1 MDVVQSGISNVF
13 AYAVLAI
20 VVGLIAFDCRRD
32 LRQLVSAR
40 NVFLITILAW
50 YLLEAIGVPPE
61 ISKYTQEEYNFSLIA
76 VLLCCF
82 SFLIG
87 YSISKGGIFDSSFR
101 RIAGIDRPKLIW
113 GIFLFAVGLGF
124 LPLIVIAKGNLMLI
138 FDDAFAS
145 GNRWS
150 SPFQRG
156 RFGGARDAFLELQLF
171 LRAALPLAAAILA
184 YPKQSSGRRLFAA
197 AFLVYMI
204 ARALNDGTRSK
215 VLEALMPVAAA
226 CYWRM
231 SPALKRKAIAFGL
244 PCIAVLGL
252 FWAAAA
258 VSGRNAGTTNW
269 ETATEVNYVG
279 FEMFR
284 ELLYLERMIPE
295 FSEHKFGHTYY
306 VQFVNPIPRFLWP
319 GKPSGDAGLE
329 LAGMRDSVNNGA
341 DLTISPGLI
350 GEMHWNGGLIGIFLV
365 SAFMGYLAKSWDRIR
380 PMATQSLL
388 AFTIFATGLAIIFL
402 SGRSINMP
410 VLYGIIAILVL
421 LMFFAKPRKR
431 TTSVRVN
438 QTRFVQDSQT
448 N

>member
-20 VVGLIAFDCRRD
+20 VVGLIGFDCRRD

-244 PCIAVLGL
+244 PSVAVLGL
-252 FWAAAA
+252 FWAAAS

-269 ETATEVNYVG
+269 ETATEVNYVV
-279 FEMFR
+279 
-284 ELLYLERMIPE
+284 L
-295 FSEHKFGHTYY
+295 KC
-306 VQFVNPIPRFLWP
+306 FVSCCI
-319 GKPSGDAGLE
+319 
-329 LAGMRDSVNNGA
+329 
-341 DLTISPGLI
+341 
-350 GEMHWNGGLIGIFLV
+350 WNG
-365 SAFMGYLAKSWDRIR
+365 
-380 PMATQSLL
+380 
-388 AFTIFATGLAIIFL
+388 
-402 SGRSINMP
+402 
-410 VLYGIIAILVL
+410 
-421 LMFFAKPRKR
+421 
-431 TTSVRVN
+431 
-438 QTRFVQDSQT
+438 
-448 N
+448 

>member
-1 MDVVQSGISNVF
+1 MDVVQTEISNVL
-13 AYAVLAI
+13 AYGARAI
-20 VVGLIAFDCRRD
+20 IVGLIAFDCRRD

-244 PCIAVLGL
+244 PSVAVLGL
-252 FWAAAA
+252 FWAAAS

-319 GKPSGDAGLE
+319 GKPIGDAGLE

-402 SGRSINMP
+402 SGRSISMP

-431 TTSVRVN
+431 ATSVRVN

>member
-1 MDVVQSGISNVF
+1 MDVVQSGISNVL

-184 YPKQSSGRRLFAA
+184 HPKQSSGRRLFAA

-215 VLEALMPVAAA
+215 VLEALMPLAAA

-306 VQFVNPIPRFLWP
+306 VQLVNPIPRFLWP

-402 SGRSINMP
+402 SGRSISMP

-431 TTSVRVN
+431 ATSVRVN